1 MKKRVLAIVMSV
13 MLILLAGCEDKEYP
27 KHTLS
32 TEETK
37 HTVDKQYNDT
47 VQLTETDIQKMND
60 NKAVFVYS
68 DENYVTTLVGKYY
81 DEKIN
86 DYEDAV
92 ESLNGVASLIG
103 LSAGSEFFCVFGEQ
117 DSKGYTYYTFQ
128 QKYGGL
134 TLQYATLKVIVDPE
148 GYAAGLSCSFT
159 PDVGIAEEKT
169 FISAAQAEAI
179 S

>member
-117 DSKGYTYYTFQ
+117 DSIHIIHFNRNT
-128 QKYGGL
+128 
-134 TLQYATLKVIVDPE
+134 VDLHYNMQP
-148 GYAAGLSCSFT
+148 
-159 PDVGIAEEKT
+159 
-169 FISAAQAEAI
+169 
-179 S
+179 